1 MKINLHPFYL
11 CSHTMNMYALQMKFK
26 NVDTQ
31 KEVTHRMT
39 LRCTFNQVI
48 SSQ

>member
-1 MKINLHPFYL
+1 MKITLHPFYL
-11 CSHTMNMYALQMKFK
+11 FIHTMSVYALQMKFK

-48 SSQ
+48 SLQ